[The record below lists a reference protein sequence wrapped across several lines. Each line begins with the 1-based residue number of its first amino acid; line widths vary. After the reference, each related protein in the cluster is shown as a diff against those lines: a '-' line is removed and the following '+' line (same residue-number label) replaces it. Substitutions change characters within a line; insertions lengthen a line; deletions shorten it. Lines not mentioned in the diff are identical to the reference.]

1 VPLYLNALDI
11 PAEDLIT
18 LRVRV
23 IMQGHIPYYVALKS
37 LWDSFQFLRNGGTPA
52 ELGKNALPK
61 ELQALVL
68 AETDYAE
75 RTTEYL

>member
-1 VPLYLNALDI
+1 
-11 PAEDLIT
+11 
-18 LRVRV
+18 
-23 IMQGHIPYYVALKS
+23 MQGHIPYYVALKS

-61 ELQALVL
+61 ELQAVVL
-68 AETDYAE
+68 AETEYGE